1 MFIMLKFDNVNK
13 TQEGLINNWL
23 KNLNNNKTKTQL
35 TYSER
40 VYSYVRYLQSINLTE
55 KQVFDI
61 FTNTMDK
68 VEK

>member
-1 MFIMLKFDNVNK
+1 MLKFDNVNK

-23 KNLNNNKTKTQL
+23 KNLNKNKTKRQL
-35 TYSER
+35 TYNER
-40 VYSYVRYLQSINLTE
+40 IFSYVKYLQSINLTD

>member
-1 MFIMLKFDNVNK
+1 MLKFDNVNK

-23 KNLNNNKTKTQL
+23 KNLNNNKTKRQL
-35 TYSER
+35 TYNER
-40 VYSYVRYLQSINLTE
+40 IFSYVKYLQSINLTD

>member
-1 MFIMLKFDNVNK
+1 MLKFDNVNK

-35 TYSER
+35 TYNER
-40 VYSYVRYLQSINLTE
+40 VYSYVKYLQSINLTD

>member
-1 MFIMLKFDNVNK
+1 MLKFDNVNK

-23 KNLNNNKTKTQL
+23 KNLNNNKTKVQL

-40 VYSYVRYLQSINLTE
+40 VYSYVKYLQSINLTD

>member
-1 MFIMLKFDNVNK
+1 MLKFDNVNK

-23 KNLNNNKTKTQL
+23 KNLNNNKTKRQL
-35 TYSER
+35 TYNER
-40 VYSYVRYLQSINLTE
+40 IFSYVEYLQSINLTD

>member
-1 MFIMLKFDNVNK
+1 MLKFDNVNK

-23 KNLNNNKTKTQL
+23 KNLNKNKTKMQL

-40 VYSYVRYLQSINLTE
+40 VYSYVKYLQSINLTD

>member
-1 MFIMLKFDNVNK
+1 MLKFDNVNK

-23 KNLNNNKTKTQL
+23 KNLNKNKTKRQL
-35 TYSER
+35 TYNER
-40 VYSYVRYLQSINLTE
+40 IFLYVKYLQSINLTD

>member
-1 MFIMLKFDNVNK
+1 MLKFDNVNK